1 MPDMDRF
8 EYEKTMNALRNSGL
22 DDSTKY
28 DAMYEVEKE
37 FKRQEWIRNNNAE
50 VERQFSSRSSSKSTN
65 TTPPGDGCCIIA
77 LMCVF
82 TGLASVGFAKS
93 LSDNAQVKQPEPQP
107 ATLVSKSNVTPTAHK
122 NLIGEHIKN

>member
-1 MPDMDRF
+1 MSDMNRY
-8 EYEKTMNALRNSGL
+8 EYEKTMNALRNSSL

-37 FKRQEWIRNNNAE
+37 FNRQEWIRNHNAE
-50 VERQFSSRSSSKSTN
+50 LERQHNSRSSNNYTGNS
-65 TTPPGDGCCIIA
+65 GCCIIG

-82 TGLASVGFAKS
+82 TGLASVGLAKS

>member
-1 MPDMDRF
+1 MSDLEDEIERIKYQRSKDKF
-8 EYEKTMNALRNSGL
+8 EAEQEEA
-22 DDSTKY
+22 
-28 DAMYEVEKE
+28 
-37 FKRQEWIRNNNAE
+37 KRLQRYN
-50 VERQFSSRSSSKSTN
+50 ERMSSS
-65 TTPPGDGCCIIA
+65 GCCIIA